1 MLPVVYSGSY
11 ELLSCIPAQL
21 ICFYVLWSEVDRC
34 QGPVTILVVT
44 HLPTKV
50 NKTLIVILT
59 NTCVAPTMLS
69 GAVPALHHSN
79 LAHRN
84 NRGQNYPPAHFRSKE
99 TEA

>member
-1 MLPVVYSGSY
+1 MLPIVYSGSY

-50 NKTLIVILT
+50 NNT
-59 NTCVAPTMLS
+59 NC
-69 GAVPALHHSN
+69 
-79 LAHRN
+79 
-84 NRGQNYPPAHFRSKE
+84 HFNKHMCS
-99 TEA
+99 TYYVVWCCSCTSS